1 MLTDRKR
8 KKLLAGVLAAVMLTS
23 TAGCGTEDKDSDWQ
37 NDNASQEEKKDGNGG
52 GFFSGFFPWYFIG
65 RTFGVGP
72 MAGVRQ
78 AAPAPNATQ
87 KQDGQQTAAGG
98 AGAAANRAD
107 GKSSAGEGKS
117 TGSTVQQGGTSTT
130 QKSTLGSTGSSG
142 KSGIGSGLSRSSG
155 SAIS

>member
-1 MLTDRKR
+1 MLTDKKR

-37 NDNASQEEKKDGNGG
+37 NDNATQEEKRDGG

-78 AAPAPNATQ
+78 AAPSATP
-87 KQDGQQTAAGG
+87 KQNDQQQMAAGG
-98 AGAAANRAD
+98 AGAADNRA
-107 GKSSAGEGKS
+107 GGKS
-117 TGSTVQQGGTSTT
+117 TGSTVQQGSTTAT

>member
-37 NDNASQEEKKDGNGG
+37 NDNASQEEKKDGG

-78 AAPAPNATQ
+78 AAPASAQQQQNEQ
-87 KQDGQQTAAGG
+87 QQTAAGG
-98 AGAAANRAD
+98 AGAAA
-107 GKSSAGEGKS
+107 GKSSTGDGKG
-117 TGSTVQQGGTSTT
+117 TGSTVQQGSTTAT

>member
-1 MLTDRKR
+1 MLTDSKR
-8 KKLLAGVLAAVMLTS
+8 RKLLAGVLAAVMLTS
-23 TAGCGTEDKDSDWQ
+23 TAGCGTDDKDSDWQ

-78 AAPAPNATQ
+78 AAPAPSSTQ
-87 KQDGQQTAAGG
+87 KQGEQTGG
-98 AGAAANRAD
+98 AANNST

-117 TGSTVQQGGTSTT
+117 TGSIVQQGSTTAT

>member
-78 AAPAPNATQ
+78 AAPAPNAAQ

-107 GKSSAGEGKS
+107 GKSSTGEGKS
-117 TGSTVQQGGTSTT
+117 TGSTVQQGSTSTT

>member
-1 MLTDRKR
+1 MLTDKKR

-78 AAPAPNATQ
+78 AAPASGAAQP
-87 KQDGQQTAAGG
+87 KQNEQQQTTAGG
-98 AGAAANRAD
+98 AAA
-107 GKSSAGEGKS
+107 GKS
-117 TGSTVQQGGTSTT
+117 TGSTVQQGSTSTT

-142 KSGIGSGLSRSSG
+142 KSGIRSGLSRSSG